1 MATNSYRVAHA
12 NATTENLDKQSSSV
26 HQNDVARHAALDLTL
41 YSVVCGTLKAA
52 IELGVFEILAKA
64 GASASPKSL
73 TAKEIAEQL
82 VRPTANGTAV
92 NSGYLQRILR
102 LLASVNIVSESVAV
116 VAAAEPG
123 NFTSYNTHHQRSYAL
138 TPIGKY
144 FVQAED
150 GFSLAPVILMGED
163 WVFKKAFDHLSA
175 AVLDDSV
182 DPFVRAHGKSQFQLN
197 NDDPRVDKLFN
208 AAMSSHA
215 RIYMEALLGAYHGFQ
230 DVNCLVDV
238 GGCTGA
244 SLALI
249 TAKYPHIRGINF
261 DLPHVVATSPTYPR
275 VEFVGGNM
283 FESIPSGDA
292 IFIKSV
298 LHNWDDEHCMT
309 ILKNCFKALPSSG
322 GKVIVMESVLPD
334 SINLQYENGGAKSM
348 LGLRLDIAML
358 AYSSGG
364 AKERTLHEF
373 QQLANVVGFAS
384 VALITTIDFF
394 SVLEFTRVAA

>member
-1 MATNSYRVAHA
+1 MCTLEEFERKTSCDLCLCISSVGQTSKTRAWCQRIRYKMVVFLLDNCRPKTCFYVARVVGASCLFLLVRFVPLLCFFLFFCRLPYLLVLSMATNSYRVAHA
-12 NATTENLDKQSSSV
+12 NATTENLGKQSSSV
-26 HQNDVARHAALDLTL
+26 HQNDVARDAAMEFTL
-41 YSVVCGTLKAA
+41 YSVVPGTLKAA

-64 GASASPKSL
+64 GAAASQKSL
-73 TAKEIAEQL
+73 TTKEIAEQL

-144 FVQAED
+144 FVQGED
-150 GFSLAPVILMGED
+150 GSSLAPFFFMHDD
-163 WVFKKAFDHLSA
+163 WVFKKSFDHLSA

-182 DPFVRAHGKSQFQLN
+182 DPFVRAHGKSVYQLN

-208 AAMSSHA
+208 TAMTSHSS
-215 RIYMEALLGAYHGFQ
+215 IYMEALLGAYHGFQ

-261 DLPHVVATSPTYPR
+261 DLPHVVATSPTYPSTL
-275 VEFVGGNM
+275 F
-283 FESIPSGDA
+283 IPT
-292 IFIKSV
+292 F
-298 LHNWDDEHCMT
+298 L
-309 ILKNCFKALPSSG
+309 L
-322 GKVIVMESVLPD
+322 
-334 SINLQYENGGAKSM
+334 
-348 LGLRLDIAML
+348 
-358 AYSSGG
+358 
-364 AKERTLHEF
+364 
-373 QQLANVVGFAS
+373 
-384 VALITTIDFF
+384 
-394 SVLEFTRVAA
+394 

>member
-26 HQNDVARHAALDLTL
+26 HQNDVARHAAVDLTL

-64 GASASPKSL
+64 GASASQKSL

-92 NSGYLQRILR
+92 NSGYLQRFLR
-102 LLASVNIVSESVAV
+102 LLASVNVVSESVAV

-123 NFTSYNTHHQRSYAL
+123 NFTSYKTHHQRSYAL
-138 TPIGKY
+138 TPIGKH
-144 FVQAED
+144 FVQGED

-182 DPFVRAHGKSQFQLN
+182 DPFVRAHGKNEFQFN

-208 AAMSSHA
+208 TAMSSHS

-261 DLPHVVATSPTYPR
+261 DLPNVVATAPTYPGTL
-275 VEFVGGNM
+275 F
-283 FESIPSGDA
+283 IPT
-292 IFIKSV
+292 F
-298 LHNWDDEHCMT
+298 L
-309 ILKNCFKALPSSG
+309 L
-322 GKVIVMESVLPD
+322 
-334 SINLQYENGGAKSM
+334 
-348 LGLRLDIAML
+348 
-358 AYSSGG
+358 
-364 AKERTLHEF
+364 
-373 QQLANVVGFAS
+373 
-384 VALITTIDFF
+384 
-394 SVLEFTRVAA
+394 

>member
-12 NATTENLDKQSSSV
+12 NATTENLGKQSSSV
-26 HQNDVARHAALDLTL
+26 HQNDVARDAAMEFTL
-41 YSVVCGTLKAA
+41 YSVVSGTLKAA
-52 IELGVFEILAKA
+52 IELGVFEILVKA
-64 GASASPKSL
+64 GAAASQKSL

-144 FVQAED
+144 FVQGED
-150 GFSLAPVILMGED
+150 GSSLAPFFFMHDD
-163 WVFKKAFDHLSA
+163 WVFKKSFDHLSA

-182 DPFVRAHGKSQFQLN
+182 DPFVRAHGKSVYQLN

-208 AAMSSHA
+208 TAMTSLSS
-215 RIYMEALLGAYHGFQ
+215 IYMEALLGAYHGFQ

-292 IFIKSV
+292 IFMKAI
-298 LHNWDDEHCMT
+298 LNNWNDEDCMT
-309 ILKNCFKALPSSG
+309 ILKNCFKALPSNG
-322 GKVIVMESVLPD
+322 GKVIVVEPMLLD
-334 SINLQYENGGAKSM
+334 SINLQSENVGVKSM

-358 AYSSGG
+358 AYNSGG

-373 QQLANVVGFAS
+373 QQLANAVGFAS
-384 VALITTIDFF
+384 VTVITTIDFL
-394 SVLEFTRVAA
+394 SVLEFTRVAT

>member
-1 MATNSYRVAHA
+1 MSKFTH
-12 NATTENLDKQSSSV
+12 NLMKPR
-26 HQNDVARHAALDLTL
+26 NDVARHAALDLTL
-41 YSVVCGTLKAA
+41 YSVVSGTLKAA

-64 GASASPKSL
+64 GASASQKSL
-73 TAKEIAEQL
+73 TAKEIADQL

-92 NSGYLQRILR
+92 NSGYLQRFLR

-144 FVQAED
+144 FVRGED
-150 GFSLAPVILMGED
+150 GSSLAPMILMGED

-182 DPFVRAHGKSQFQLN
+182 DPFVRAHGKSVYQL
-197 NDDPRVDKLFN
+197 DDPRVDKLFN
-208 AAMSSHA
+208 TAMSGQS
-215 RIYMEALLGAYHGFQ
+215 RFYMEAMLGAYHGFQ

-261 DLPHVVATSPTYPR
+261 DLPHVVATAPTYPR

-292 IFIKSV
+292 IFIKLV
-298 LHNWDDEHCMT
+298 LHNWNDEECMT

-322 GKVIVMESVLPD
+322 GKVIVVELVLPD
-334 SINLQYENGGAKSM
+334 SINLQYENDGVNSM
-348 LGLRLDIAML
+348 LGFRLDIAML
-358 AYSSGG
+358 ALNSGG
-364 AKERTLHEF
+364 AKERSLHEF

-394 SVLEFTRVAA
+394 SVLEFTR

>member
-1 MATNSYRVAHA
+1 MATNSYRVVHA
-12 NATTENLDKQSSSV
+12 NGTTENLGKQSSSV
-26 HQNDVARHAALDLTL
+26 HQNDVARHAALEFTL
-41 YSVVCGTLKAA
+41 YSVVSGTLKAA

-64 GASASPKSL
+64 GASAGQKSL

-116 VAAAEPG
+116 VAAGEPG

-144 FVQAED
+144 FVQGED
-150 GFSLAPVILMGED
+150 GVSLAPFILMSED
-163 WVFKKAFDHLSA
+163 WVFKKAWDHLSA

-182 DPFVRAHGKSQFQLN
+182 DPFVRAHGKSEFQLN
-197 NDDPRVDKLFN
+197 NEDPRVDKLFN
-208 AAMSSHA
+208 TAMSAHS
-215 RIYMEALLGAYHGFQ
+215 RIYMEAILGAYHGFQ

-238 GGCTGA
+238 GGGTGA
-244 SLALI
+244 SLASI

-261 DLPHVVATSPTYPR
+261 DLPHVVATSPAYPR

-292 IFIKSV
+292 IFMKSI
-298 LHNWDDEHCMT
+298 LHDWNDEDCMT
-309 ILKNCFKALPSSG
+309 ILKNCFKALPSRG

-334 SINLQYENGGAKSM
+334 SINLQSEDDSVKS
-348 LGLRLDIAML
+348 LLALRVDLVML
-358 AYSSGG
+358 AYNSGG
-364 AKERTLHEF
+364 AKERTLREF
-373 QQLANVVGFAS
+373 QQLADATGFAS
-384 VALITTIDFF
+384 LALITTIDFL
-394 SVLEFTRVAA
+394 SVLEFTRVAI

>member
-26 HQNDVARHAALDLTL
+26 HQNDVARHTALELTV
-41 YSVVCGTLKAA
+41 YSAVCGTLKAA

-64 GASASPKSL
+64 GASASQKSL
-73 TAKEIAEQL
+73 TAKEIADQL

-92 NSGYLQRILR
+92 NSGYLQRFLR

-144 FVQAED
+144 FVRGED
-150 GFSLAPVILMGED
+150 GSSLAPIILMGED
-163 WVFKKAFDHLSA
+163 WVFKKAFDNLSA

-182 DPFVRAHGKSQFQLN
+182 DPFVRAHGKSEFQLN

-208 AAMSSHA
+208 TAMSSQSG
-215 RIYMEALLGAYHGFQ
+215 IYMEAMLGAYHGFQ

-261 DLPHVVATSPTYPR
+261 DLPHVVATAPTYPR

-292 IFIKSV
+292 IFIKAV
-298 LHNWDDEHCMT
+298 LHNWNDEHCMT
-309 ILKNCFKALPSSG
+309 ILKNCIKALPSSG

-334 SINLQYENGGAKSM
+334 LINVQSENAGVKSM
-348 LGLRLDIAML
+348 LGLRLDITML
-358 AYSSGG
+358 AYNSRG

-373 QQLANVVGFAS
+373 QQLGNAVGFAS
-384 VALITTIDFF
+384 VTVITTIDFV
-394 SVLEFTRVAA
+394 SVLEFTQ

>member
-26 HQNDVARHAALDLTL
+26 HQNDVARHTALELTV
-41 YSVVCGTLKAA
+41 YSAVCGTLKAA

-64 GASASPKSL
+64 GASASQKSL
-73 TAKEIAEQL
+73 TAKEIADQL

-92 NSGYLQRILR
+92 NSGYLQRFLR

-144 FVQAED
+144 FVRGED
-150 GFSLAPVILMGED
+150 GSSLAPIILMGED
-163 WVFKKAFDHLSA
+163 WVFKKAFDNLSA

-182 DPFVRAHGKSQFQLN
+182 DPFVRAHGKSEFQLN

-208 AAMSSHA
+208 TAMSSQSG
-215 RIYMEALLGAYHGFQ
+215 IYMEAMLGAYHGFQ

-261 DLPHVVATSPTYPR
+261 DLPHVVATAPTYPR

-292 IFIKSV
+292 IFIKAV
-298 LHNWDDEHCMT
+298 LHNWNDEHCMT
-309 ILKNCFKALPSSG
+309 ILKNCIKALPSSG

-334 SINLQYENGGAKSM
+334 LINVQSENAGVKSM
-348 LGLRLDIAML
+348 LGLRLDITML
-358 AYSSGG
+358 AYNSRG

-373 QQLANVVGFAS
+373 QQLGNAVGFAS
-384 VALITTIDFF
+384 VTVITTIDFV
-394 SVLEFTRVAA
+394 SVLEFTQVAA